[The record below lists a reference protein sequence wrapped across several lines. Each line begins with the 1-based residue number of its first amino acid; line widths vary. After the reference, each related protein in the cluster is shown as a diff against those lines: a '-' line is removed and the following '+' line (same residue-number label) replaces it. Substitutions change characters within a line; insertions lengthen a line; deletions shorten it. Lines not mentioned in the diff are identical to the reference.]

1 MLVADKYIHKVIIS
15 EELVQKLVANLN
27 EQQVATIERALASLS
42 PKESKM
48 IEAFLQNLNNDQVIA
63 LSKSLPVIADGE
75 FKDTKLEEMNIF
87 QNKFLQV
94 FSNMFSNQDG
104 FGSEVSLNATQEYVA
119 EVACDCRGSEL
130 SHHIDIG
137 VEA

>member
-1 MLVADKYIHKVIIS
+1 MDKVIIS
-15 EELVQKLVANLN
+15 EELTQKLGANLN
-27 EQQVATIERALASLS
+27 AQQVAAIETVLSHLS
-42 PKESKM
+42 PKESEM
-48 IEAFLQNLNNDQVIA
+48 VEAFLQSLDNDQVIA

-75 FKDTKLEEMNIF
+75 FQDTHLEEFNIF

-94 FSNMFSNQDG
+94 FSNMFSNQDE
-104 FGSEVSLNATQEYVA
+104 FGSEVSLNATDEYTT
-119 EVACDCRGSEL
+119 EVACDGRGSEL